1 MKGPR
6 QIRLVSYLHS
16 ALLLALVPPAVGQ
29 ETAPGVKLNVN
40 AAEISIGGR
49 VHTQFNTT
57 TVDSA
62 SATEWLLRRV
72 RLEATVRVNE
82 IVSGK
87 VQPDFAGDRVS
98 LRDAF
103 LKLDFSPG
111 FQVLAGKAWRP
122 FGLLEQTSSNRILP
136 IERGARIR
144 GIVARDE
151 YQIINGLQY
160 SDRDIGLQLMGE
172 PGWAPLGF
180 TYAVGV
186 FRGPLQDAVEDEETF
201 QVASRFTVEPA
212 AQLRLGAGWSSR
224 DFAARVGGQ
233 TGDLELRRGNAF
245 EIDVEFGAF
254 RPGPHLLGEF
264 AFGDANP
271 FTGDDFWGAQAW
283 LGYRTGEVSRV
294 ISTIEPILRISHGS
308 LERSTATAS
317 AGEQGGTLVTPG
329 INLWLGGLNRVM
341 FNYDLWAPSGNGGTE
356 GSFKAMFQFA
366 F

>member
-1 MKGPR
+1 MNGWR
-6 QIRLVSYLHS
+6 RIRLAPRSAL
-16 ALLLALVPPAVGQ
+16 ALLLCCAAPAVGQ
-29 ETAPGVKLNVN
+29 EAAPGVKLDIN

-72 RLEATVRVNE
+72 RIEATVRINE
-82 IVSGK
+82 VVSGK
-87 VQPDFAGDRVS
+87 VQPDFAGDRLS
-98 LRDAF
+98 LKDAY
-103 LKLDFSPG
+103 LKLDFAPG
-111 FQVLAGKAWRP
+111 FQVLAGQAWRP

-151 YQIINGLQY
+151 YQIINSLQY
-160 SDRDIGLQLMGE
+160 SDRDVGLQLMGA
-172 PGWAPLGF
+172 PGWAPLSF
-180 TYAVGV
+180 TYAAGV
-186 FRGPLQDAVEDEETF
+186 FRGPLQGSVEDEESLQF
-201 QVASRFTVEPA
+201 ASRITVEPA
-212 AQLRLGAGWSSR
+212 DQFRLGAGWSSR
-224 DFAARVGGQ
+224 DFAARAGGQ
-233 TGDLELRRGNAF
+233 EGDLELRRGNAF
-245 EIDVEFGAF
+245 EIDLELGAF
-254 RPGPHLLGEF
+254 RPGPHLLGEV

-283 LGYRTGEVSRV
+283 LGYRTGEVGPV

-308 LERSTATAS
+308 IDQTAS
-317 AGEQGGTLVTPG
+317 TVSTRQQGGTLFTPG
-329 INLWLGGLNRVM
+329 VNLWLGGLNRAM
-341 FNYDLWAPSGNGGTE
+341 FNYDVWVPRGDGSTE